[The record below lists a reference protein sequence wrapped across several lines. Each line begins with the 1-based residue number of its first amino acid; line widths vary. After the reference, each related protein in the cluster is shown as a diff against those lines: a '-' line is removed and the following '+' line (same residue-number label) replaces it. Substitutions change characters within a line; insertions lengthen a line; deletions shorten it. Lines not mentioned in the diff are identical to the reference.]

1 MERAMSK
8 TLHTG
13 MNQRLH
19 YKEIYQLAKERVNTY
34 AETVK
39 LPRLEA

>member
-1 MERAMSK
+1 MKPFLKWA
-8 TLHTG
+8 G

-19 YKEIYQLAKERVNTY
+19 YKEIYQLAKERVNAC

-39 LPRLEA
+39 LPKLDDVK

>member
-1 MERAMSK
+1 MKPFLKWA
-8 TLHTG
+8 G

-19 YKEIYQLAKERVNTY
+19 YKEIYQLAKERVNAY

-39 LPRLEA
+39 LLRLEGVK

>member
-1 MERAMSK
+1 MQNN
-8 TLHTG
+8 LHAG

-19 YKEIYQLAKERVNTY
+19 YKEIDQLAKERVNAY

-39 LPRLEA
+39 LPRLEGVK